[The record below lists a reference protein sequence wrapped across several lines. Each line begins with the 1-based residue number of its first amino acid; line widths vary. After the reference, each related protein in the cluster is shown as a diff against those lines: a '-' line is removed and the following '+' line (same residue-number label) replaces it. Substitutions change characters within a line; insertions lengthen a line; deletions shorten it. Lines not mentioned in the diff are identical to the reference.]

1 VDDSRQT
8 ASSTYSRAD
17 AHINSQ
23 RLWQYTQTETR
34 QNPSTEKEKRTKV
47 PLLTKKLR
55 NVSWLGLLLLW
66 RDTVSQQL
74 LGKYLLGAGL
84 RVQSF
89 GPLSW
94 WWEAWQ
100 HPGRHGA
107 GEGAKA
113 LHPDRQ
119 QETDKGT
126 GFGLGVWN
134 LKAHPQCYS
143 SNKAT
148 PLPTRLQLLILPL
161 PRSLQGLF
169 SFKPPQ
175 RGTENIHCTP
185 RRLMLR
191 DTWLTQNRCHDFLH
205 EMFL

>member
-1 VDDSRQT
+1 MDDSRQT

-107 GEGAKA
+107 GEGAFYTRLEGSQEEIVLHSA
-113 LHPDRQ
+113 LGRIW
-119 QETDKGT
+119 
-126 GFGLGVWN
+126 GLGN
-134 LKAHPQCYS
+134 LKALLHRDTS
-143 SNKAT
+143 SNEAT
-148 PLPTRLQLLILPL
+148 PRNSATSHGPSIFQLPHYL
-161 PRSLQGLF
+161 
-169 SFKPPQ
+169 
-175 RGTENIHCTP
+175 
-185 RRLMLR
+185 
-191 DTWLTQNRCHDFLH
+191 
-205 EMFL
+205 